1 MLPRWLRVV
10 KYLDEVVTDG
20 AVADNGQPRELYLRL
35 PAVEVN
41 LLFLAALALLAVLAV
56 PILYTLLPRPG

>member
-10 KYLDEVVTDG
+10 KYLGEVVTD
-20 AVADNGQPRELYLRL
+20 DNGQPRGLYLRL
-35 PAVEVN
+35 PAVEVS

-56 PILYTLLPRPG
+56 PILYTLLPQPGRLS